1 MTKRERFFSAASAA
15 IFTAVTVCVLAVVL
29 LTSPARYSL
38 TDKPYLLGNLPLLLL
53 FAPVVLGLFSLGRW
67 FRGRQLPFTPDNFA
81 RRFTLAALPLQF
93 YWSLNYYFSTGW
105 DVGGLSLYTGEYL
118 SGVTQ
123 NIHWYLSEYPNNT
136 LTFGFLLLCRRLEGW
151 FGVIDTEQCL
161 AISTLLCC
169 CLCCWTGYLTYCN
182 VKAFLG
188 ERWGLVGF
196 AAFWGLVGLSPW
208 VTIPYSDALGLV
220 FPALLLHLYTLNPQQ
235 PGKRLA
241 KWVSIGFF
249 AGLAYCIKPQSF
261 LLFIAIVVAE
271 LFHCQKD
278 TLRRSV
284 LPVLAATLAMAAA
297 LAAPKAMLRA
307 TNLTMDP
314 EKGFG
319 AAHFLMMGAN
329 PGKYGAYYAED
340 VEFSQSF
347 ATKSERNHAD
357 VARFV
362 QRLHEYG
369 PGGYLGLL
377 KAKIACDYN
386 DGTFGWG
393 VEGTFWIGVQNAKNT
408 LVANVAR
415 SLYYDNGRHYDLWC
429 TFAQFLWLGTLLC
442 GAFSGLYRSKDGK
455 LRVVQL
461 ALSGLFLFEMLF
473 ETRAR
478 YLYTNVPLYIVLA
491 VVGLREI
498 YRLLSTRIAA
508 TNKRK

>member
-1 MTKRERFFSAASAA
+1 MNKRERFFSAASAG

-29 LTSPARYSL
+29 LTPPARYSL

-53 FAPVVLGLFSLGRW
+53 FLPVALGLFALGRW
-67 FRGRQLPFTPDNFA
+67 FRGRKLPFSPDSFA
-81 RRFTLAALPLQF
+81 RYFSLAALPLQF

-105 DVGGLSLYTGEYL
+105 DVGWLSQFAGEYF
-118 SGVTQ
+118 SGVARSAQ
-123 NIHWYLSEYPNNT
+123 WYLSQYPNNT

-151 FGVIDTEQCL
+151 FGVIEPERCL

-169 CLCCWTGYLTYCN
+169 CLCCWTGYLTYRN

-208 VTIPYSDALGLV
+208 VIIPYSDALGLV
-220 FPALLLHLYTLNPQQ
+220 FPALLLHLYMLAPQQ
-235 PGKRLA
+235 SGKRLA
-241 KWVSIGFF
+241 KWVGIGFF

-261 LLFIAIVVAE
+261 LLFVAIVLAE
-271 LFHCQKD
+271 LFYCKKE

-284 LPVLAATLAMAAA
+284 LPALAAALAMAAA
-297 LAAPKAMLRA
+297 LALPKAVLRI
-307 TNLTMDP
+307 THLHLDP
-314 EKGFG
+314 EAKIG
-319 AAHFLMMGAN
+319 AAHFLMMGVN
-329 PGKYGAYYAED
+329 PDTYGCYNTEDYA
-340 VEFSQSF
+340 FSESYP
-347 ATKSERNHAD
+347 TKSERDSAD
-357 VARFV
+357 FARYA
-362 QRLHEYG
+362 QRMQAYG

-377 KAKIACDYN
+377 QTKIACDYN

-393 VEGTFWIGVQNAKNT
+393 VEDDFWRGVQNAKNT
-408 LVANVAR
+408 LVSNVAR

-429 TFAQFLWLGTLLC
+429 TWAQFLWLGTLLC
-442 GAFSGLYRSKDGK
+442 GAFSGLYRSKDGR

-478 YLYTNVPLYIVLA
+478 YLYTNVPLFIVLA
-491 VVGLREI
+491 VVGLREV
-498 YRLLSTRIAA
+498 YHRLGSRTAA
-508 TNKRK
+508 NQHK

>member
-1 MTKRERFFSAASAA
+1 MNKREQFFSVATARIS
-15 IFTAVTVCVLAVVL
+15 TAVTVCVLAVVL
-29 LTSPARYSL
+29 LTPPTRYIL
-38 TDKPYLLGNLPLLLL
+38 TDKPFLFGNLPLLLL
-53 FAPVVLGLFSLGRW
+53 FVPVALGLFALGRW
-67 FRGRQLPFTPDNFA
+67 SRERQLPFSPDRFA

-93 YWSLNYYFSTGW
+93 YWSLNYYFATGW
-105 DVGGLSLYTGEYL
+105 DAGHLTNCAGEYF

-151 FGVIDTEQCL
+151 FGVIDTEQGL
-161 AISTLLCC
+161 AVSILLCC
-169 CLCCWTGYLTYCN
+169 CLCCWTGYLAYCN
-182 VKAFLG
+182 VKSFLG

-220 FPALLLHLYTLNPQQ
+220 FPALLLYLYMLNPQH

-241 KWVSIGFF
+241 KWVGIGFF

-261 LLFIAIVVAE
+261 LLFIAIVLAE
-271 LFHCQKD
+271 LFYCKKE

-284 LPVLAATLAMAAA
+284 LPALAAALAMAAA
-297 LAAPKAMLRA
+297 LAAPKVLLRA
-307 TNLTMDP
+307 TNLTLEP
-314 EKGFG
+314 EKGLG

-329 PGKYGAYYAED
+329 PGKYGAYYTED
-340 VEFSQSF
+340 VQFSESF
-347 ATKSERNHAD
+347 ATKSERNQAD

-362 QRLHEYG
+362 QRLHDYG

-393 VEGTFWIGVQNAKNT
+393 VEGTFWIGIQNAKNT

-429 TFAQFLWLGTLLC
+429 TLAQFLWLGTLLC

-478 YLYTNVPLYIVLA
+478 YLYTNVPLFIVLA
-491 VVGLREI
+491 VVGLREV
-498 YRLLSTRIAA
+498 YRRLGSRNAA
-508 TNKRK
+508 KQYK